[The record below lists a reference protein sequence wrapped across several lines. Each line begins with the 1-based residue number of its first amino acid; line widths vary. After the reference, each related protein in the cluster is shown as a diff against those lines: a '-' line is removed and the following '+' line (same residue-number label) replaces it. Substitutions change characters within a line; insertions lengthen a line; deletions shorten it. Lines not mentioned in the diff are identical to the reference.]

1 MKYKDYDF
9 SGWATRSG
17 IKCSD
22 GRTIMKGAFS
32 DCDGQSVPIV
42 WNHQHESAENVL
54 GHAILENRDGDVYA
68 YGYFNNTDMGN
79 MAREQVQHGDITN
92 LSIYANKLKQSSNG
106 CVSHGIIREVSLV
119 LAGANPGAVIDFVL
133 AHSDDSEEEAIIYTD
148 ESIDLYHA
156 EKEEEVVEKKE
167 GEDMAKEEAKPEEAK
182 EEVKK
187 EKTGKEVFETLN
199 EEQKTLVYAL
209 VGAALEEKA
218 GAEEESKDEGEKE
231 MKHNV
236 FENDAKDVMYA
247 TAKKEFEAAVIKDAK
262 AYGSMRDSYLA
273 HKEEFSDYLAHSIDT
288 TGMETNGEIHRGDPV
303 EGGDPIPYGIDSIDF
318 LFPEAKAFQ
327 TEPEM
332 IKRKDEWVAKV
343 MNGVHKSPFA
353 RVKSVFANITE
364 DEARAKGY
372 LTGSLKKNEVFSLLK
387 RSTDPQ
393 TVYKKQK
400 LDRDDIL
407 DITDFN
413 VVSYVKNEM
422 RYMLNEE
429 LAGAFLFGDGRDN
442 SSDDKIDPMHIRPIA
457 FDAPLFTI
465 KVTTDI
471 DYDDL
476 GVDDVASET
485 AAKVFVRSLLRGRKG
500 YRGAG
505 NPTLF
510 IGEDLLTEILL
521 LEDGFGHPKYTNVAA
536 LATAMRMKEI
546 VPCPLLDERV
556 MKDSD
561 DHRLLAVAVD
571 LNAYNVGA
579 NRGGEVNL
587 FDDFDIDYNQYKYL
601 LETRCSGAMTKPF
614 SAMAVFGAEV
624 EDTSNEEPGTGD

>member
-22 GRTIMKGAFS
+22 GRTILKDAFK

-42 WNHQHESAENVL
+42 WNHQHDSAENVL
-54 GHAILENRDGDVYA
+54 GHALLENKDEGVYV
-68 YGYFNNTDMGN
+68 YGYFNDTDMGN
-79 MAREQVQHGDITN
+79 VAKEQVMHRDITN
-92 LSIYANKLKQSSNG
+92 LSIYANKLKQSSDG

-119 LAGANPGAVIDFVL
+119 LAGANPGAVIDCVL

-148 ESIDLYHA
+148 ESIDLSHA
-156 EKEEEVVEKKE
+156 DKEVEETKK
-167 GEDMAKEEAKPEEAK
+167 GEDMANEEKKPEEVK
-182 EEVKK
+182 EEKK
-187 EKTGKEVFETLN
+187 SEKTGKEVFDTLN

-218 GAEEESKDEGEKE
+218 GAETKEESKDEGEKE

-236 FENDAKDVMYA
+236 FESEAKDAMYA
-247 TAKKEFEAAVIKDAK
+247 SAKKEFEEAVIRDAK
-262 AYGSMRDSYLA
+262 SFGSMRDSYLA
-273 HKEEFSDYLAHSIDT
+273 HKEEFKDYLAHSIDT
-288 TGMETNGEIHRGDPV
+288 TGMDTDGEINREDADGA
-303 EGGDPIPYGIDSIDF
+303 YGIGNMDF
-318 LFPEAKAFQ
+318 LFPEARAFQ
-327 TEPEM
+327 NEPEM
-332 IKRKDEWVAKV
+332 IKRKDEWVMKV

-353 RVKSVFANITE
+353 RVKSLFADITE

-372 LTGSLKKNEVFSLLK
+372 ITGNKKKNEVFTLLK

-400 LDRDDIL
+400 LDRDDVL

-413 VVSYVKNEM
+413 VVAYVKNEM

-429 LAGAFLFGDGRDN
+429 LAGAFLFGDGRD
-442 SSDDKIDPMHIRPIA
+442 SASDDKIQEAHIRPVA

-465 KVTTDI
+465 PVITDI
-471 DYDDL
+471 DHDDL

-485 AAKVFVRSLLRGRKG
+485 AAKVFVRSVLRGRKA

-505 NPTLF
+505 NPTMF

-521 LEDGFGHPKYTNVAA
+521 LEDGFGHAKYDNVAA
-536 LATAMRMKEI
+536 LATALRMKEI
-546 VPCPLLDERV
+546 VSCPLLDERV
-556 MKDSD
+556 MKDAN
-561 DHRLLAVAVD
+561 DHRLLAVIVD

-624 EDTSNEEPGTGD
+624 ASEDPDPGT